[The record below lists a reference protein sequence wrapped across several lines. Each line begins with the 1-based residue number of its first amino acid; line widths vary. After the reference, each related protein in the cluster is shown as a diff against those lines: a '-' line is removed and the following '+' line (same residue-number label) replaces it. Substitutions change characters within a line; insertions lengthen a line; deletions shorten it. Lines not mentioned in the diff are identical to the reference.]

1 MFGLSVAAGDFN
13 GDGYSDLAIGVP
25 NENVTGAVGAGAV
38 NVIYGNT
45 TGLESTG
52 NQLWSQNSG
61 SILDTAEASDN
72 FGFVLVAGDFNK
84 NGKDDLAIG
93 VPLEDIAT
101 STTNISNAGAVNVI
115 YGSSTRLTSSGNQ
128 FWSQNSSN
136 ILDFSENGDHM
147 GSALAAGMDSAN
159 QLT

>member
-136 ILDFSENGDHM
+136 ILDFSESGDYM